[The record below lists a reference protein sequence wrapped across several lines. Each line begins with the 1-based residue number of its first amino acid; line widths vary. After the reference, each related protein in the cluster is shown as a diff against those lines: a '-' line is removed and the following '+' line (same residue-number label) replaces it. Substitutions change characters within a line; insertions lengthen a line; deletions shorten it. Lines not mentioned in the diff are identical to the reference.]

1 RRDPLPPHSFPTRRS
16 SDLSGMEDGL
26 SIRRQTDELTGLS
39 SIEVLDPAERPSAG
53 KDLRPAVTL
62 VDAKGKELF
71 LANTNVPAHYM
82 LPSDR
87 KSTRLNSSHVKIS
100 YA

>member
-1 RRDPLPPHSFPTRRS
+1 VAGTVSF
-16 SDLSGMEDGL
+16 SGMEDGL

-82 LPSDR
+82 LPSKAILSINNGD
-87 KSTRLNSSHVKIS
+87 TINVGEKIGRAS
-100 YA
+100 CREGA